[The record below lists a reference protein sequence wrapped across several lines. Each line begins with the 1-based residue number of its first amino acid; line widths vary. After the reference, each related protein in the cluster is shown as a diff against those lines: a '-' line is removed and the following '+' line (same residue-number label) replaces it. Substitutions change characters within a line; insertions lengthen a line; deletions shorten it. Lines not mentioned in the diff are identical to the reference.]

1 MAIKSNFPLSEK
13 SVEEFVRI
21 LVPEGVGLD
30 IEGES
35 SYKDG
40 KVTVEVFI
48 DGKKGTL
55 TEDILEDKIEDQ
67 KVIMLKGAILK
78 AFEKHYP
85 WGSLVGVRP
94 TKMTRRFIQM
104 GYSKERV
111 KELLS
116 NMYLV
121 TDEKIELLMSV
132 IETEEKLLNKSR
144 MNMYIGI
151 PFCPSKCRYC
161 SFASYEI
168 NSSLGRFYKGF
179 VETLLEEIE
188 LVGELSKEKGYKYE
202 SLYIGGGTP
211 STLTAE
217 DTERVLKKIHDSID
231 LSYLKEFTF
240 EAGREDSITI
250 EKLEILKKYGV
261 DRVSLNPQTFNEKTL
276 KSLNRHFNRENF
288 DAIYK
293 EIKRLGFI
301 LNMDIILGLPG
312 ETVEDIFHT
321 LEELE
326 KYDIEN
332 LTVHSLAKKK
342 GSPLYHTNFEE
353 SEVERVL
360 VEGKIAKLIEK
371 KGMKPYYMYRQ
382 KNSLDWGENVG
393 YSIPGAESRF
403 NIEMIE
409 ENQQTMGLGGGAIS
423 KAIHK
428 ESEYIDQIER
438 LVNPKDPALY
448 IAEMKIRH
456 KKKIEFF
463 SEHNYGG

>member
-1 MAIKSNFPLSEK
+1 MAIVTNFSLSEK

-21 LVPEGVGLD
+21 LLPEGIGQD
-30 IEGES
+30 IKGEVK
-35 SYKDG
+35 YLENNKIEM
-40 KVTVEVFI
+40 KVEI
-48 DGKKGTL
+48 AGKKS
-55 TEDILEDKIEDQ
+55 ILVEENIENLLEDQ
-67 KVIMLKGAILK
+67 KIIMLKSGVLK
-78 AFEKHYP
+78 AYKKEYP

-94 TKMTRRFIQM
+94 TKMTRRLLNM
-104 GYSKERV
+104 GFSSERV
-111 KELLS
+111 RELLK

-121 TDEKIELLMSV
+121 TEEKIELLMRV
-132 IETEEKLLNKSR
+132 LETEMKLLNKDA
-144 MNMYIGI
+144 MNMYIGV

-168 NSSLGRFYKGF
+168 GSTLGRFYPKF

-211 STLTAE
+211 SILTAE
-217 DTERVLKKIHDSID
+217 DTEKVLKAIHQHID
-231 LSYLKEFTF
+231 LSNLKEFTF
-240 EAGREDSITI
+240 EAGREDAITR
-250 EKLEILKKYGV
+250 EKLEILKRYGV
-261 DRVSLNPQTFNEKTL
+261 DRVSLNPQTFKEETL
-276 KSLNRHFNRENF
+276 KNLNRTFNREHF
-288 DAIYK
+288 DEVYRD
-293 EIKRLGFI
+293 IKDIGFI

-312 ETVEDIFHT
+312 ESVEDIFYT
-321 LEELE
+321 LSELE

-342 GSPLYHTNFEE
+342 GSPLYHENFEE

-360 VEGKIAKLIEK
+360 VEGRIKELVEK
-371 KGMKPYYMYRQ
+371 KGMQPYYMYRQ

-393 YSIPGAESRF
+393 YSKPGCESRF

-428 ESEYIDQIER
+428 ETEFVDQIER

-448 IAEMKIRH
+448 INEMKIRH
-456 KKKIEFF
+456 QKKIEFF
-463 SEHNYGG
+463 S